1 VNTAGTSAFAR
12 TEGTPGSASAP
23 AAPGKPA
30 LTAGNRKLTAVWTA
44 SVGAAAYTLSYGTT
58 NNPAAASFW
67 PALIPPRFGEVSAE
81 ITGLENGAAYY
92 VWVTASNSAG
102 SALSPASDSVTP
114 AAPSPINYENINFPL
129 GTAAAE
135 YIFSEVNPP
144 GPFTNSGELWDRLT
158 RRKETALGNLFCDGS
173 AWYIRTIREETID
186 FMFLNGGYIDQ
197 PLYKGTV
204 TVGAIESMVPASSRS
219 DFYTIITLKG
229 TEVKAL
235 FEHAAAIRNPGRGSS
250 NTGGW
255 GMVSSEVNYTIVYPQ
270 PSGDLTGDVIDAY
283 YGTLKPDTLKINGQ
297 PVSDTATY
305 RVCTANYIAQ
315 GGDGYT
321 SFITA
326 ITSYP
331 AIANVK
337 NFTDTPIWQGVCEYI
352 YDKGVITPYLD
363 CRVKQEGGGVMCE

>member
-1 VNTAGTSAFAR
+1 MEIILDTSDKLYYSTTNDFS
-12 TEGTPGSASAP
+12 SAQEFLEIIP
-23 AAPGKPA
+23 AASPTVRA
-30 LTAGNRKLTAVWTA
+30 D
-44 SVGAAAYTLSYGTT
+44 
-58 NNPAAASFW
+58 
-67 PALIPPRFGEVSAE
+67 
-81 ITGLENGAAYY
+81 ITGLSNELSYY
-92 VWVTASNSAG
+92 VWVQVWNSQCTDGNRSYPHSANMAQSVRPQPKPPINWNDLNFELG
-102 SALSPASDSVTP
+102 SAT
-114 AAPSPINYENINFPL
+114 
-129 GTAAAE
+129 AE
-135 YIFSEVNPP
+135 YIYAQDLAPSVFFPEGRPN
-144 GPFTNSGELWDRLT
+144 TDRIT
-158 RRKETALGNLFCDGS
+158 RVQEAALGNLFCDGA
-173 AWYIRTIREETID
+173 AWYARKHHPAENID
-186 FMFLNGGYIDQ
+186 FVFLNGGYIDQ

-283 YGTLKPDTLKINGQ
+283 YGTLKPDTLKIKGQ
-297 PVSDTATY
+297 PVSDTAEY

-331 AIANVK
+331 AIANVR
-337 NFTDTPIWQGVCEYI
+337 NFTTTPIWQGVCEYI

-363 CRVKQEGGGVMCE
+363 GRVKQEGGGVMCE